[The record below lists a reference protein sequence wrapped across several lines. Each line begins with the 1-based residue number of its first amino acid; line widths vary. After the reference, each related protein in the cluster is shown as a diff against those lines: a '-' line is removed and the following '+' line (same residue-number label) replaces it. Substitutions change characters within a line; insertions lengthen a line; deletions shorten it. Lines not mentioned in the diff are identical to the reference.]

1 MNDQQLEKKVAR
13 DVAKVK
19 QDLRD
24 LEDDGAAQIAKI
36 VDGVNQSAETVSTR
50 VLSGVSQLGERFEK
64 LRDDAAETVVSA
76 STTLKNGVGH
86 GLSQYNAEAT
96 KVAGKVPG
104 DLGKKAA
111 MYPWVAM
118 TITLIIGFLAA
129 SLLKPTRKAGLG

>member
-19 QDLRD
+19 QDLRN

-36 VDGVNQSAETVSTR
+36 VEDVNQSAESVSTR
-50 VLSGVSQLGERFEK
+50 VVNGVSQLGERFGK
-64 LRDDAAETVVSA
+64 IRDDAAETVISA
-76 STTLKNGVGH
+76 STTLKKGVGH

-104 DLGKKAA
+104 GLGKKAA

-118 TITLIIGFLAA
+118 TITLIIGFMAA
-129 SLLKPTRKAGLG
+129 SMLKPSR

>member
-24 LEDDGAAQIAKI
+24 LEDDGAAHIAKI
-36 VDGVNQSAETVSTR
+36 VEDVNQSAESLSTR
-50 VLSGVSQLGERFEK
+50 VVSGVSQLGERFEK

-104 DLGKKAA
+104 GLGKKAA

-118 TITLIIGFLAA
+118 TITLIIGFMAA
-129 SLLKPTRKAGLG
+129 SLLKPSR

>member
-1 MNDQQLEKKVAR
+1 MNDQQLEKKVSR

-24 LEDDGAAQIAKI
+24 LEDEGAAQFANI
-36 VDGVNQSAETVSTR
+36 VDDVSQTAEALSTR
-50 VLSGVSQLGERFEK
+50 VISGVGQLGEKFEK
-64 LRDDAAETVVSA
+64 LRDDAADTVISA
-76 STTLKNGVGH
+76 STTLIDGVGH

-104 DLGKKAA
+104 GLGRKAA

-118 TITLIIGFLAA
+118 TITLIIGFMAG
-129 SLLKPTRKAGLG
+129 SLLKPSRKPDV